1 MNEKF
6 KTTLTALVT
15 PLSQGKVDF
24 ESLERLVD
32 FQIKNGVK
40 DFVINGTTGE
50 SPTISFEEMKEVFAL
65 VKGKSPQGTLVFGSG
80 SNSTEK
86 TKQDSIQAQK
96 LGADAVLVVVPYY
109 NKPTQEGLFL
119 HFREVAKSIE
129 IPTIL
134 YNVPGR
140 TITALSVPTMKRLSS
155 EKGIVGVKEASGN
168 IQTAKDIAK
177 ECGSNFLLLS
187 GDDGTYADF
196 LKAGG
201 HGVIS
206 VASHILP
213 RAFVDIKKLAE
224 SGQHDQAAAIIQ
236 KYSNLIQLLF
246 VEANPIPVKMA
257 LHWMGILKSPE
268 CRLPLTTLS
277 EEHQG
282 ALKAEMKKQGLLSI

>member
-1 MNEKF
+1 MSKNF
-6 KTTLTALVT
+6 KTTFTALVT
-15 PLSQGKVDF
+15 PMLGGKVDF
-24 ESLERLVD
+24 SSLENLVG

-50 SPTISFEEMKEVFAL
+50 SPTVSFEEMKEIFSL
-65 VKGKSPQGTLVFGSG
+65 VKSKTPGGTLVYGSG

-86 TKQDSIQAQK
+86 TKEDSVQAQK

-109 NKPTQEGLFL
+109 NKPTQQGLYL
-119 HFREVAKSIE
+119 HFQAVAKSIG

-140 TITALSVPTMKRLSS
+140 TITALSVSTMRRLSA
-155 EKGIVGVKEASGN
+155 EQGIIGVKEASGN
-168 IQTAKDIAK
+168 IQTASEIVK
-177 ECGSNFLLLS
+177 ECGPEFVLLS

-213 RAFVDIKKLAE
+213 KEFVDVKRLSENKE
-224 SGQHDQAAAIIQ
+224 YGQSQAIIQ
-236 KYSNLIQLLF
+236 KYSQLIQLLF

-277 EEHQG
+277 EEHHG
-282 ALKAEMKKQGLLSI
+282 ALKAEMKKQGLL

>member
-1 MNEKF
+1 MSKNF

-15 PLSQGKVDF
+15 PMSGGKVDF
-24 ESLERLVD
+24 ASLEKLVD
-32 FQIKNGVK
+32 FQMKNGVK

-50 SPTISFEEMKEVFAL
+50 SPTVSFDEMREIFAL
-65 VKGKSPQGTLVFGSG
+65 VKSKTPQGTLVYGSG

-86 TKQDSIQAQK
+86 TKEDSVKAQK
-96 LGADAVLVVVPYY
+96 MGADAVLVVVPYY
-109 NKPTQEGLFL
+109 NKPTQQGLFL
-119 HFREVAKSIE
+119 HFQAVAKSVD

-140 TITALSVPTMKRLSS
+140 TITSLAVGTMKKLST
-155 EKGIVGVKEASGN
+155 EKGIIGVKEATGN
-168 IQTAKDIAK
+168 IQMATEIVK
-177 ECGSNFLLLS
+177 ECGSNFILLS

-213 RAFVDIKKLAE
+213 KEFVEMKRLAE
-224 SGQHDQAAAIIQ
+224 SNEHGSSAAIIQ
-236 KYSNLIQLLF
+236 KYSALIQLLF
-246 VEANPIPVKMA
+246 IEANPIPVKMA

-277 EEHQG
+277 EEHHG
-282 ALKAEMKKQGLLSI
+282 ALKAEMKKQGLLS